1 MLLLNDLITEGIIA
15 RWISIVDMYDFEIED
30 RMENLHLNADGLFR
44 IPVKRKCTRPKYPD
58 CDSPE
63 HLANSHN
70 LNLDVVAEEENFPHE
85 ILSILIIYIFK
96 EKIGLECPTMENF
109 GVNHKIIREIQVTC
123 LEKIHFSLHQ
133 PTKPLA
139 RIAIDIWVV
148 YLKRIMEMNMLSL
161 LVIIFQN

>member
-1 MLLLNDLITEGIIA
+1 
-15 RWISIVDMYDFEIED
+15 MYDFEIED
-30 RMENLHLNADGLFR
+30 RMENLHLNADGLSR
-44 IPVKRKCTRPKYPD
+44 IPVKRKCTRAKYPD

-70 LNLDVVAEEENFPHE
+70 LNLDVVAEDENFPHE

-96 EKIGLECPTMENF
+96 KKIGLECPTMENF
-109 GVNHKIIREIQVTC
+109 GVNHMVFMHEENQVTC
-123 LEKIHFSLHQ
+123 LENINFSLHQ